1 VKIEPLKNQPGPG
14 KAPSQTASAPDVEFG
29 ALIATRRGTVVAWVL
44 AFIAVV
50 IAGLLAWAALSLNT
64 PRDRQTAIVFALAAA
79 GLAALSVWIVLRLLR
94 TFEFREF
101 GVVVYRRGKLLQS
114 MRYDACTSFRYEL
127 ARQYVNGIYA
137 GTTLVITLRDAEKR
151 RIRWNGTHKEKSK
164 GFSFFSMGRNFQ
176 GEDELDVVKMI
187 IADTIADRW
196 VDRLLAGE
204 SIAWGAMSLTQTH
217 VIPKKGKYKHR
228 SIPHAEIDRLAADQ
242 GWFHLFRVG
251 DEKAFFSMQMNAEN
265 FWPGM
270 RVMERMWQANAGS
283 AGDGELDSPDSI
295 QQDLAN

>member
-1 VKIEPLKNQPGPG
+1 
-14 KAPSQTASAPDVEFG
+14 
-29 ALIATRRGTVVAWVL
+29 
-44 AFIAVV
+44 
-50 IAGLLAWAALSLNT
+50 
-64 PRDRQTAIVFALAAA
+64 
-79 GLAALSVWIVLRLLR
+79 
-94 TFEFREF
+94 
-101 GVVVYRRGKLLQS
+101 
-114 MRYDACTSFRYEL
+114 
-127 ARQYVNGIYA
+127 VNGIYA